1 MDSDRDARGRFI
13 RAAHKRSH
21 WFGIGIVLVIVA
33 VLIVLYAR

>member
-21 WFGIGIVLVIVA
+21 WMGIGIVVVMLA
-33 VLIVLYAR
+33 VLIILYAR